1 VLVDL
6 DLLRGSLSDKM
17 LIDLSYSVV
26 SFAVDGII
34 GLLMALLWGS
44 LLMGI

>member
-1 VLVDL
+1 MLVDL

-17 LIDLSYSVV
+17 LMYSSYSVV

-34 GLLMALLWGS
+34 ELLMALSGGLD
-44 LLMGI
+44 